1 MVASLDPARNA
12 KAIETLKAKSNG
24 RVIGVPTDLNDAAAV
39 DALFKKTLAEFG
51 RLDILVNN
59 ATNVSQGSFFQMD
72 EAAWD
77 HAFDHKLRGTV
88 RCIRH
93 AVPPMRERKWGR
105 IVNISGGAAWTPQL
119 GAITTGINNAAVQN
133 LTVALANELGKDGI
147 LVNAVVPTAIRTDR
161 HDKNIKDTMAKTGQS
176 EAEVLKPRVAKI
188 PLGPHGNGGGSRRRG
203 RVPVVRACQL
213 RHRQRLGGRWRRVGA
228 VVDSGSKRGTVTE
241 VIASYRQRATYG
253 SGDEYMLGSDVLKRF
268 AICLATW
275 PPRWRSHSRRARAAG
290 RLSEPAGHHRSSP
303 SRPAARATC
312 WRASSASGS
321 TKSCTSR
328 SSSRTGPAPA
338 ATSPPSRSRA
348 RRPTATRC

>member
-1 MVASLDPARNA
+1 MDLGLTNRVAIVTGGNRGIGYAISAEFLREGAHVVVASLDPARNA
-12 KAIETLKAKSNG
+12 QAIDKLKPNTNA
-24 RVIGVPTDLNDAAAV
+24 RVIGIPTDLNDAAAV
-39 DALFKKTLAEFG
+39 ENLFKRTLAEFG

-119 GAITTGINNAAVQN
+119 NAITTGMNNAAVQN
-133 LTVALANELGKDGI
+133 LTVALANELGQDGI

-188 PLGPHGNGGGSRRRG
+188 PLGRMAAADEVAS
-203 RVPVVRACQL
+203 VVA
-213 RHRQRLGGRWRRVGA
+213 
-228 VVDSGSKRGTVTE
+228 
-241 VIASYRQRATYG
+241 
-253 SGDEYMLGSDVLKRF
+253 F
-268 AICLATW
+268 
-275 PPRWRSHSRRARAAG
+275 
-290 RLSEPAGHHRSSP
+290 LSSE
-303 SRPAARATC
+303 
-312 WRASSASGS
+312 RASFVTGSAWAVDGGVS
-321 TKSCTSR
+321 
-328 SSSRTGPAPA
+328 
-338 ATSPPSRSRA
+338 A
-348 RRPTATRC
+348 RL